1 MFSHRL
7 MHAISVVALLVM
19 TFGVS
24 ATLTQEIAL
33 SATAYPPPA
42 TPVFSM
48 PATGF
53 MGLGWSGDG
62 PGAHRGIDIWSWRS
76 AGCSCKEPTGCGV
89 MPGAEVRAVYDGVVA
104 GIYWGDRS
112 GRWYSAGTFNPG
124 NYPLSV
130 VILEHQGVPGISTN
144 KVYTVYQHMA
154 NDDTRE
160 SYVAQGLAVGQTVR
174 QNDVIGRQGNWRYYP
189 ENAPVTHLH
198 FEVAYKP
205 DTYTLPDRITVD
217 PMPYLIGG
225 GQSACSGAP
234 INSGAP
240 PALKILRPSRANPV
254 DVGTPANP
262 SKFTIEIA
270 YAGSASLQ
278 DVTVTVG
285 GKPATIINMTPTRY
299 AMEIQAPP
307 QTGSGRYD
315 LTVSIKGA
323 TATEAGAVSY
333 NGASNANVILTLDRS
348 GSMSTDNKMLAAH
361 NAARQF
367 VDLMQVGDGIGVV
380 GFDDRET
387 TAFPL
392 TMITDPPPLS
402 SMIFADTMESGA
414 GKWIPDPPWGLT
426 SVAYRGSAAWTDS
439 PTGNYANNANSI
451 LAIADPLAIPASL
464 SAPALSFWHRY
475 DIENYFDYGR
485 VEVSTDNGATWR
497 SLATYTGINTT
508 WSRAVIDLSPYRGQ
522 TIRLRFRLTTDASVT
537 RDGWYIDDVTVG
549 PKWVDARADAIA
561 AIGTLTPRGSTSIG
575 GGLQR
580 SQQLLSASAPGRTR
594 AIVLLSDGQENTA
607 PYVSDVLPQIRAS
620 QITVHTIGL
629 GTDADQ
635 QLMLS
640 IAAQTGGTYNYA
652 PRPDQLASIYNTI
665 SGAVSNRQTLITTD
679 GTIAAGA
686 TATRDVTVD
695 SSVSEATFWVSWTNA
710 GAGVTFSLQ
719 TPGGTTIDAASA
731 AANNDIDYVGGSI
744 YAYYRV
750 RAPTLTPGVWRI
762 LLSRTAASSATIIDE
777 PTVATSEPLVERPAD
792 GFVEPEHDVTPDL
805 SPDPAERVIEPEP
818 VAQPTPAKHVV
829 EPEPVAQPAA
839 TGDEPFVARVLA
851 RASLTMGF
859 YLGKMAY
866 LTTEPMICIVTLAD
880 NAPITGATVVL
891 TVTLPGQPV
900 ALTLPLYDDGR
911 HGDGAAGDGVYATT
925 FIGPFTPGTATFSVI
940 ASGRSSA
947 SEPFI
952 RQGELSTYIATNP
965 DPYTFVHLPLVV
977 R

>member
-254 DVGTPANP
+254 DVGTPVNP

-278 DVTVTVG
+278 DVMVTVG

-392 TMITDPPPLS
+392 TMITNPPPLS

-414 GKWIPDPPWGLT
+414 GKWIPDLPWGLT

-439 PTGNYANNANSI
+439 PAGNYANNANSV
-451 LAIADPLAIPASL
+451 LAIADPVAIPASL
-464 SAPALSFWHRY
+464 VSPALAFWHRY
-475 DIENYFDYGR
+475 DIENYFDYGW

-497 SLATYTGINTT
+497 SLAAYTGVNTT
-508 WSRAVIDLSPYRGQ
+508 CG
-522 TIRLRFRLTTDASVT
+522 
-537 RDGWYIDDVTVG
+537 
-549 PKWVDARADAIA
+549 
-561 AIGTLTPRGSTSIG
+561 
-575 GGLQR
+575 
-580 SQQLLSASAPGRTR
+580 
-594 AIVLLSDGQENTA
+594 
-607 PYVSDVLPQIRAS
+607 
-620 QITVHTIGL
+620 
-629 GTDADQ
+629 
-635 QLMLS
+635 
-640 IAAQTGGTYNYA
+640 
-652 PRPDQLASIYNTI
+652 
-665 SGAVSNRQTLITTD
+665 
-679 GTIAAGA
+679 
-686 TATRDVTVD
+686 
-695 SSVSEATFWVSWTNA
+695 
-710 GAGVTFSLQ
+710 
-719 TPGGTTIDAASA
+719 
-731 AANNDIDYVGGSI
+731 
-744 YAYYRV
+744 
-750 RAPTLTPGVWRI
+750 
-762 LLSRTAASSATIIDE
+762 
-777 PTVATSEPLVERPAD
+777 
-792 GFVEPEHDVTPDL
+792 
-805 SPDPAERVIEPEP
+805 
-818 VAQPTPAKHVV
+818 
-829 EPEPVAQPAA
+829 
-839 TGDEPFVARVLA
+839 VAR
-851 RASLTMGF
+851 
-859 YLGKMAY
+859 
-866 LTTEPMICIVTLAD
+866 
-880 NAPITGATVVL
+880 
-891 TVTLPGQPV
+891 
-900 ALTLPLYDDGR
+900 
-911 HGDGAAGDGVYATT
+911 
-925 FIGPFTPGTATFSVI
+925 
-940 ASGRSSA
+940 
-947 SEPFI
+947 
-952 RQGELSTYIATNP
+952 
-965 DPYTFVHLPLVV
+965 
-977 R
+977 

>member
-1 MFSHRL
+1 
-7 MHAISVVALLVM
+7 
-19 TFGVS
+19 
-24 ATLTQEIAL
+24 
-33 SATAYPPPA
+33 
-42 TPVFSM
+42 
-48 PATGF
+48 
-53 MGLGWSGDG
+53 
-62 PGAHRGIDIWSWRS
+62 
-76 AGCSCKEPTGCGV
+76 
-89 MPGAEVRAVYDGVVA
+89 
-104 GIYWGDRS
+104 
-112 GRWYSAGTFNPG
+112 
-124 NYPLSV
+124 
-130 VILEHQGVPGISTN
+130 
-144 KVYTVYQHMA
+144 MA

-439 PTGNYANNANSI
+439 PAGNYANNANSV
-451 LAIADPLAIPASL
+451 LAIADPIVLPASL
-464 SAPALSFWHRY
+464 TTPALSFWHRY

-485 VEVSTDNGATWR
+485 VEVSTDNGATWQ
-497 SLATYTGINTT
+497 SLAAYTGANTT
-508 WSRAVIDLSPYRGQ
+508 WSRAVIDLSAYRGQ
-522 TIRLRFRLTTDASVT
+522 TIRLRFRLTTNAYLT

-762 LLSRTAASSATIIDE
+762 LLSRAAASSATIIDE

-818 VAQPTPAKHVV
+818 VAQSTPAEHVV
-829 EPEPVAQPAA
+829 EPDSVAQPAA

-925 FIGPFTPGTATFSVI
+925 FIGPFTPGTATFRVV

-947 SEPFI
+947 GEPFT
-952 RQGELSTYIATNP
+952 RQGELSTYVATNP